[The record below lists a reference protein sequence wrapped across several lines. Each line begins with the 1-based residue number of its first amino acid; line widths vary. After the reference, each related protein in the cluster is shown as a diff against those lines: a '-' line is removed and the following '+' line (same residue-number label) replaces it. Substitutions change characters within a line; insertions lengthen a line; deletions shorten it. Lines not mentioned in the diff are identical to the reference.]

1 MRTIDDDGGLELQS
15 QIEGRA
21 PVVQR
26 VPVRAEGK
34 DEDGT
39 VIHMLLHVIE
49 GRPVGLGFYRDGL
62 GNVRKMPRPSAF
74 ELIVLPPKS
83 ERWLL
88 CAEAGLI
95 PVSDNPVSQ
104 DLGSNLWPSLK
115 NQVEQ
120 ILRFILSSCT
130 PQDRLMASFRVQF
143 CYLSLTVF
151 HRSVSQPV
159 QHPGIVGL

>member
-1 MRTIDDDGGLELQS
+1 MTIETIFRKPSDEEQALLNRLLEAEFPGRGGLAHLLREVLVRTIDDDGGLELQS

-26 VPVRAEGK
+26 VPVEAEGK

-74 ELIVLPPKS
+74 ELIVLPPMPKDGYFA
-83 ERWLL
+83 RKR
-88 CAEAGLI
+88 G
-95 PVSDNPVSQ
+95 
-104 DLGSNLWPSLK
+104 
-115 NQVEQ
+115 
-120 ILRFILSSCT
+120 
-130 PQDRLMASFRVQF
+130 
-143 CYLSLTVF
+143 
-151 HRSVSQPV
+151 
-159 QHPGIVGL
+159 